1 MGILMEDLSIYLEP
15 TYYIDSNSDSVINLA
30 HKITK
35 NVEDNKKKAIKI
47 FYWTRDAIYY
57 DPYESFVSNKS
68 WYKASSTIERRKGWC
83 VQKAVVLAALGRAI
97 GIPTRLHFADIRN
110 YKISEKQLKIMNTDI
125 FIYHGYTDLFINNK
139 WVKATP
145 AFNKELCEKFEL
157 PTVEFDG
164 KNDAVLST
172 HTLKDEKYIEYIN
185 DRGAEIDFP
194 FEKMFNIILN
204 FYGNSKL
211 SLNNNK

>member
-1 MGILMEDLSIYLEP
+1 LEDLSKYLES
-15 TYYIDSNSDSVINLA
+15 TYFVDSGSDYI
-30 HKITK
+30 KILGKQLTQ
-35 NVEDNKKKAIKI
+35 NVETELEKAMKL

-57 DPYESFVSNKS
+57 DPYESFSSKKS
-68 WYKASSTIERRKGWC
+68 WYKASTTAKRRKGWC

-164 KNDAVLST
+164 IDDATLSAY
-172 HTLKDEKYIEYIN
+172 TLKGEKYIEYIV
-185 DRGAEIDFP
+185 DRGTEIDLP
-194 FEKMFNIILN
+194 FRKMFKAFFD
-204 FYGNSKL
+204 FYSNSKL
-211 SLNNNK
+211 TLNKNR

>member
-1 MGILMEDLSIYLEP
+1 MGILLEDLSIYLEP
-15 TYYIDSNSDSVINLA
+15 TYYIDSNSDSVKNLA
-30 HKITK
+30 FEITK
-35 NVEDNKKKAIKI
+35 DSENDKQKAIKI

-57 DPYESFVSNKS
+57 DPYESFSSRKS
-68 WYKASSTIERRKGWC
+68 WYKASSTIKRRKGWC

-110 YKISEKQLKIMNTDI
+110 YKISEKQFKIMNTDI